1 MGQDGVFVAFGAGG
15 IAARTRSSNDY
26 TERIVGQNLLPAAL
40 LRTFNAPAPECCWC
54 WRRVA
59 NVEREQVNIYVI
71 VTMILA
77 VLYGFHR
84 VLDEVELL
92 KERIIS
98 VIQSYVEV
106 RDELDRAK
114 RFDPPEL
121 DQNQLQENRE
131 NDPDDDEGCD
141 GVRR

>member
-1 MGQDGVFVAFGAGG
+1 M
-15 IAARTRSSNDY
+15 
-26 TERIVGQNLLPAAL
+26 
-40 LRTFNAPAPECCWC
+40 
-54 WRRVA
+54 
-59 NVEREQVNIYVI
+59 EREQVNIYVI

-84 VLDEVELL
+84 VLDEVEPL